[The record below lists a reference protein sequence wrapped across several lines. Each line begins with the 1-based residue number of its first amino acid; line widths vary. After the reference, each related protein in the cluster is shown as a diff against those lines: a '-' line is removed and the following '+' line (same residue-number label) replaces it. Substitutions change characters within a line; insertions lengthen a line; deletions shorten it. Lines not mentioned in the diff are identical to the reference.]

1 MNTSI
6 AALKRSK
13 SNLDTLIG
21 ELNKVAEPQKQSNSY
36 ADDRFWKPELD
47 KSGNGYAVFRFLPA
61 VKDEDLPWARLWS
74 HAFQGPGGWYLENS
88 LTTMNKKDPVS
99 ESNSLLWNSGV
110 DADKEI
116 ARKRKRKLSYIAN
129 VLIINDAKHP
139 ENEGQIK
146 LFKFGKK
153 IFDKITEAMK
163 PEFEDEKPINPF
175 DFWEGA
181 NFKLKIRKVDG
192 FWNYDKSEFE
202 DTSKLFEDDSEADK
216 VWQSQYSLAE
226 FTAPTNFKSYDELKT
241 RLDAVLSGTVKV
253 GNVADTMDDAPVAK
267 PKVDTKPTT
276 TKVET
281 PVVEEDDTLA
291 YFEKLLESILITP
304 GSATVDVDDTQ
315 NFVATGVYSDL
326 TSDETDTDRVAITES
341 VSWQISDTDVA
352 TVSNTQ
358 DTRGQVTGV
367 EEGSATLTASCG
379 DLLAETQA
387 VITVEESDDELS
399 FNFGTFY
406 QLDADSSGVFLR
418 VSEGSS
424 YSSSD
429 QLDNDDLDW
438 EVTTDEDFDPIE
450 LTEDGDDAGFIVP
463 NFSTGQATVTVT
475 DSSGNTASIDIE
487 VVDN

>member
-61 VKDEDLPWARLWS
+61 VKNEDLPWARLWS
-74 HAFQGPGGWYLENS
+74 HAFQGPGGWYIENS
-88 LTTMNKKDPVS
+88 LTTLNKKDPVS

-192 FWNYDKSEFE
+192 YWNYDKSEF
-202 DTSKLFEDDSEADK
+202 DSPTAIASNDEAIEEIWNK
-216 VWQSQYSLAE
+216 QYALKPFLAPE
-226 FTAPTNFKSYDELKT
+226 NFKSYDELKSK
-241 RLDAVLSGTVKV
+241 LDKVLSGVRNTGTAEDVAIPPAAQVSKPDVVAETVS
-253 GNVADTMDDAPVAK
+253 AP
-267 PKVDTKPTT
+267 
-276 TKVET
+276 T
-281 PVVEEDDTLA
+281 PVVEEDED
-291 YFEKLLESILITP
+291 
-304 GSATVDVDDTQ
+304 
-315 NFVATGVYSDL
+315 
-326 TSDETDTDRVAITES
+326 SDETLS
-341 VSWQISDTDVA
+341 YFSK
-352 TVSNTQ
+352 
-358 DTRGQVTGV
+358 
-367 EEGSATLTASCG
+367 
-379 DLLAETQA
+379 LAE
-387 VITVEESDDELS
+387 EDE
-399 FNFGTFY
+399 
-406 QLDADSSGVFLR
+406 
-418 VSEGSS
+418 
-424 YSSSD
+424 
-429 QLDNDDLDW
+429 
-438 EVTTDEDFDPIE
+438 
-450 LTEDGDDAGFIVP
+450 
-463 NFSTGQATVTVT
+463 
-475 DSSGNTASIDIE
+475 
-487 VVDN
+487 